1 MSESIKNIFEKFPFL
16 RWIINFIKSIKL
28 PGLTGLSLYDLL
40 EMYILGIIHGALTI
54 RASAIAFSFFMAIFP
69 FLLFILILIP
79 YIPIDGF
86 QNDFLSVLNTTLP
99 PTTSDFFNKN
109 IFDNINNQSTGGL
122 LSSVFIVS
130 MFLMANGVNA
140 IFSGFQNSYHQQ
152 LNRNF
157 INQYIYAIGVSLL
170 LVVILILTIA
180 GLGFIEIYV
189 VHPIYENLDF
199 LDSSSELVWLNIL
212 KFLFFSLMI
221 YIGISVLYYFGNS
234 KLERSSF
241 YSIGALLT
249 MILVILNSFLFS
261 VYIDNFSSYNQLYG
275 SIGALVVLMFYLWLN
290 AIILILGFELNTSLQ
305 KLKDLC

>member
-1 MSESIKNIFEKFPFL
+1 MSQSIKNIFEKFPFL
-16 RWIINFIKSIKL
+16 RWILNFIKSIKL

-86 QNDFLSVLNTTLP
+86 QYDFLSVLNSTLP

-109 IFDNINNQSTGGL
+109 IFDNINNQSRGGL
-122 LSSVFIVS
+122 LSSVFIIS

-157 INQYIYAIGVSLL
+157 INQFIHAIGVSLL

-189 VHPIYENLDF
+189 VYPIYENLYF
-199 LDSSSELVWLNIL
+199 LDFSSKLVWRKISICC
-212 KFLFFSLMI
+212 FFKSN
-221 YIGISVLYYFGNS
+221 VRNH
-234 KLERSSF
+234 
-241 YSIGALLT
+241 
-249 MILVILNSFLFS
+249 FS
-261 VYIDNFSSYNQLYG
+261 
-275 SIGALVVLMFYLWLN
+275 
-290 AIILILGFELNTSLQ
+290 TSL
-305 KLKDLC
+305 KRG

>member
-1 MSESIKNIFEKFPFL
+1 MSETVKNIFEKFPLL
-16 RWIINFIKSIKL
+16 RWIINFIKSIRL

-86 QNDFLSVLNTTLP
+86 QNDFLRVLNTTLP

-157 INQYIYAIGVSLL
+157 INQYIHAIGVSLL
-170 LVVILILTIA
+170 LVVILVLTIA

-221 YIGISVLYYFGNS
+221 YIGISVLYFFGNS

>member
-1 MSESIKNIFEKFPFL
+1 MNKSVKNIFEKFPLL

-54 RASAIAFSFFMAIFP
+54 RASAIAFSFFMVIFP

-86 QNDFLSVLNTTLP
+86 QNDFLRVLNTTLP
-99 PTTSDFFNKN
+99 PTTSDFFNNN

-157 INQYIYAIGVSLL
+157 INQYIHAIGVSLL
-170 LVVILILTIA
+170 LVVILLLTIA
-180 GLGFIEIYV
+180 GLGFIEIYI
-189 VHPIYENLDF
+189 VHPIYANLDF
-199 LDSSSELVWLNIL
+199 LNSSSELVWLNIL

-221 YIGISVLYYFGNS
+221 YIGISILYFFGNS

>member
-1 MSESIKNIFEKFPFL
+1 MSESIKNIFEKFPLL
-16 RWIINFIKSIKL
+16 RWITNFIKSIKL

-86 QNDFLSVLNTTLP
+86 QNDFLRVLNTTLP

-157 INQYIYAIGVSLL
+157 INQYIHAIGVSLL

-199 LDSSSELVWLNIL
+199 LDSSYELVWLNIL

-221 YIGISVLYYFGNS
+221 YIGIFVLYFFGNS

>member
-1 MSESIKNIFEKFPFL
+1 MNKSVKNIFEKFPLL

-86 QNDFLSVLNTTLP
+86 QNDFLRVLNTTLP

-157 INQYIYAIGVSLL
+157 INQYIHAIGVSLL

-221 YIGISVLYYFGNS
+221 YIGISVLYFFGNS

>member
-1 MSESIKNIFEKFPFL
+1 MSESIKNIFEKFPLL

-86 QNDFLSVLNTTLP
+86 QNDFLRVLNTTLP

-157 INQYIYAIGVSLL
+157 INQYIHAIGVSLL

-221 YIGISVLYYFGNS
+221 YIGISVLYFFGNS

>member
-1 MSESIKNIFEKFPFL
+1 MSETVKNIFEKFPLL
-16 RWIINFIKSIKL
+16 RWIINFIKSIRL

-86 QNDFLSVLNTTLP
+86 QNDFLRVLNTTLP

-157 INQYIYAIGVSLL
+157 INQYIHAIGVSLL

-199 LDSSSELVWLNIL
+199 LDSSTELVWLNIL

-221 YIGISVLYYFGNS
+221 YIGISVLYFFGNS

>member
-1 MSESIKNIFEKFPFL
+1 M
-16 RWIINFIKSIKL
+16 KSIKL

-109 IFDNINNQSTGGL
+109 IFDNINNQITGGL

-170 LVVILILTIA
+170 LVLILILTIT

-199 LDSSSELVWLNIL
+199 LDSSSELVWLNVL

-221 YIGISVLYYFGNS
+221 YIGISVLYYFGKS
-234 KLERSSF
+234 KLDRSSF

>member
-1 MSESIKNIFEKFPFL
+1 MSETVKNIFEKFPLL

-86 QNDFLSVLNTTLP
+86 QNDFLRVLNTTLP

-109 IFDNINNQSTGGL
+109 IFDNINNQITGGL

-170 LVVILILTIA
+170 LVLILILTIT

-199 LDSSSELVWLNIL
+199 LDSSSELVWLNVL

-221 YIGISVLYYFGNS
+221 YIGISVLYYFGKS
-234 KLERSSF
+234 KLDRSSF

>member
-1 MSESIKNIFEKFPFL
+1 MSEPVKNIFEKFPLL

-157 INQYIYAIGVSLL
+157 INQYIHAIGVSLL

-221 YIGISVLYYFGNS
+221 YIGISVLYFFGNS

-261 VYIDNFSSYNQLYG
+261 VYIDNFSSFNQLYG

>member
-1 MSESIKNIFEKFPFL
+1 MSETVKNIFEKFPLL

-86 QNDFLSVLNTTLP
+86 QNDFLRVLNTTLP

-140 IFSGFQNSYHQQ
+140 IFSGFQNSYHQK

-157 INQYIYAIGVSLL
+157 INQYIHAIGVSLL

-221 YIGISVLYYFGNS
+221 YIGISVLYFFGNS

-261 VYIDNFSSYNQLYG
+261 IYIDNFSSYNQLYG

>member
-1 MSESIKNIFEKFPFL
+1 MNKSVKNIFEKFPLL

-86 QNDFLSVLNTTLP
+86 QNDFLRVLNTTLP

-157 INQYIYAIGVSLL
+157 INQYIHAIGVSLL

-199 LDSSSELVWLNIL
+199 LDSSSELLWLNIL

-221 YIGISVLYYFGNS
+221 YIGISVLYFFGNS

>member
-1 MSESIKNIFEKFPFL
+1 MSESIKNIFEKFTFL
-16 RWIINFIKSIKL
+16 KWIINFMKSIKL

-109 IFDNINNQSTGGL
+109 IFDNINNQITGGL

-170 LVVILILTIA
+170 LVVILLLTIA

-199 LDSSSELVWLNIL
+199 LDSSSELVWLNVL

-221 YIGISVLYYFGNS
+221 YIGISVLYYFGKS
-234 KLERSSF
+234 KLDRSSF

>member
-1 MSESIKNIFEKFPFL
+1 MNKSVKNIFEKFPLL

-86 QNDFLSVLNTTLP
+86 QNDFLRVLNTTLP

-157 INQYIYAIGVSLL
+157 INQYIHAIGVSLL

-221 YIGISVLYYFGNS
+221 YIGISVLYFFGNS

-241 YSIGALLT
+241 YSLGALLT

>member
-1 MSESIKNIFEKFPFL
+1 MSESIKNIFEKFTFL
-16 RWIINFIKSIKL
+16 KWIINFMKSIKL

-99 PTTSDFFNKN
+99 PTTSDFFNNN

-157 INQYIYAIGVSLL
+157 INQYIHAIGVSLL
-170 LVVILILTIA
+170 LVVILLLTIA

-221 YIGISVLYYFGNS
+221 YIGISVLYYFGKS

-249 MILVILNSFLFS
+249 MILFILNSFLFS

-290 AIILILGFELNTSLQ
+290 AIILILGFELNTSLK

>member
-1 MSESIKNIFEKFPFL
+1 MNKSVKNIFEKFPLL

-86 QNDFLSVLNTTLP
+86 QNDFLRVLNTTLP

-157 INQYIYAIGVSLL
+157 INQYIHAIGVSLL

-199 LDSSSELVWLNIL
+199 LDSSSQLVWLNIL

-221 YIGISVLYYFGNS
+221 YIGISVLYFFGNS

>member
-1 MSESIKNIFEKFPFL
+1 
-16 RWIINFIKSIKL
+16 
-28 PGLTGLSLYDLL
+28 
-40 EMYILGIIHGALTI
+40 MYILGIIHGALTI
-54 RASAIAFSFFMAIFP
+54 RASSIAFSFFMAIFP

-86 QNDFLSVLNTTLP
+86 KYDFLNVLNTTLP

-109 IFDNINNQSTGGL
+109 IFDNINNQRTGGL
-122 LSSVFIVS
+122 LSSIFIVS
-130 MFLMANGVNA
+130 MFLMANGVNS
-140 IFSGFQNSYHQQ
+140 IFSGFQNSYHQK

-157 INQYIYAIGVSLL
+157 INQYIHAIGVSLL
-170 LVVILILTIA
+170 LVVILIITIA

-199 LDSSSELVWLNIL
+199 LDSSSELVWLNML

-221 YIGISVLYYFGNS
+221 YIGISVLYYFGKS

-261 VYIDNFSSYNQLYG
+261 LYIDNFSSYNQLYG

>member
-1 MSESIKNIFEKFPFL
+1 MSESVKNIFEKFPLL

-157 INQYIYAIGVSLL
+157 INQYIHAIGVSLL
-170 LVVILILTIA
+170 LVVILILTIS
-180 GLGFIEIYV
+180 GLGFIEIYI

-199 LDSSSELVWLNIL
+199 LDSTSELVWLNVL

-234 KLERSSF
+234 KLDRSSF

-290 AIILILGFELNTSLQ
+290 AIILILGFDLNTSLQ
-305 KLKDLC
+305 KLNDLC

>member
-1 MSESIKNIFEKFPFL
+1 MSESVKNIFEKFPLL

-86 QNDFLSVLNTTLP
+86 QNDFLRVLNTTLP

-157 INQYIYAIGVSLL
+157 INQYIHAIGVSLL
-170 LVVILILTIA
+170 LVVILILTIS
-180 GLGFIEIYV
+180 GLGFIEIYI

-199 LDSSSELVWLNIL
+199 LDSTSELVWLNVL

-234 KLERSSF
+234 KLDRSSF

-290 AIILILGFELNTSLQ
+290 AIILILGFDLNTSLQ
-305 KLKDLC
+305 KLNDLC

>member
-1 MSESIKNIFEKFPFL
+1 MSPKKKIFEKFPLL

-40 EMYILGIIHGALTI
+40 EMYILGIIHGTLTI

-99 PTTSDFFNKN
+99 PTTSDFFNNN

-157 INQYIYAIGVSLL
+157 INQYIHAIGVSLL
-170 LVVILILTIA
+170 LVVILLLTIA

-234 KLERSSF
+234 KLERTSF

>member
-1 MSESIKNIFEKFPFL
+1 MSESIKNIFEKFPLL

-79 YIPIDGF
+79 YIPIEGF
-86 QNDFLSVLNTTLP
+86 QNDFLSVLITTLP

-157 INQYIYAIGVSLL
+157 INQYIHAIGVSLL
-170 LVVILILTIA
+170 LVVILLLTIA

-234 KLERSSF
+234 KLERTSF

>member
-1 MSESIKNIFEKFPFL
+1 MSESIKNIFEKFPLL

-79 YIPIDGF
+79 YIPIEGF
-86 QNDFLSVLNTTLP
+86 QNDFLSVLITTLP

-170 LVVILILTIA
+170 LVLILILTIA

>member
-1 MSESIKNIFEKFPFL
+1 MNKSVKNIFEKFPLL

-79 YIPIDGF
+79 YIPINGF
-86 QNDFLSVLNTTLP
+86 QNDFLRVLNTTLP

-157 INQYIYAIGVSLL
+157 INQYIHAIGVSLL

-221 YIGISVLYYFGNS
+221 YIGISVLYFFGNS

>member
-1 MSESIKNIFEKFPFL
+1 MNKSVKNIFEKFPLL

-86 QNDFLSVLNTTLP
+86 QNDFLRVLNTTLP

-140 IFSGFQNSYHQQ
+140 IFSGFKNSYHQK

-157 INQYIYAIGVSLL
+157 INQYIHAIGVSLL

-221 YIGISVLYYFGNS
+221 YIGIFVLYFFGNS

>member
-1 MSESIKNIFEKFPFL
+1 MSESVKNIFEKFPLL

-157 INQYIYAIGVSLL
+157 INQYIHAIGVSLL
-170 LVVILILTIA
+170 LVVILILTIS
-180 GLGFIEIYV
+180 GLGFIEIYI

-199 LDSSSELVWLNIL
+199 LDSTSELVWLNVL

-234 KLERSSF
+234 KLDRSSF

-290 AIILILGFELNTSLQ
+290 AIILILGFDLNTSLQ

>member
-1 MSESIKNIFEKFPFL
+1 MSESVKNIFEKFPLL

-86 QNDFLSVLNTTLP
+86 QNDFLRVLNTTLP

-157 INQYIYAIGVSLL
+157 INQYIHAIGVSLL

-221 YIGISVLYYFGNS
+221 YIGISVLYFFGNS
-234 KLERSSF
+234 KLERTSF

-261 VYIDNFSSYNQLYG
+261 IYIDNFSSYNQLYG

>member
-1 MSESIKNIFEKFPFL
+1 MSESVKNIFEKFPLL
-16 RWIINFIKSIKL
+16 RWITNFIKSIKL

-40 EMYILGIIHGALTI
+40 EMYILGIIHGALNI

-86 QNDFLSVLNTTLP
+86 QNDFLSVLITTLP

-157 INQYIYAIGVSLL
+157 INQYIHAIGVSLL

-221 YIGISVLYYFGNS
+221 YIGISVLYFFGNS

>member
-1 MSESIKNIFEKFPFL
+1 MSETVKNIFEKFPLL

-86 QNDFLSVLNTTLP
+86 QNDFLRVLNTTLP

-140 IFSGFQNSYHQQ
+140 IFSGFKNSYHQQ

-157 INQYIYAIGVSLL
+157 INQYIHAIGVSLL

-199 LDSSSELVWLNIL
+199 LDSSSELVWLNVL

-221 YIGISVLYYFGNS
+221 YIGISVLYFFGNS

-261 VYIDNFSSYNQLYG
+261 IYIDNFSSYNQLYG

>member
-1 MSESIKNIFEKFPFL
+1 MSESEKKIFEKFPLL

-86 QNDFLSVLNTTLP
+86 QYDFLSVLNSTLP
-99 PTTSDFFNKN
+99 PTTSDFFNNN

-157 INQYIYAIGVSLL
+157 INQYIHAIGVSLL
-170 LVVILILTIA
+170 LVVILLLTIA

-234 KLERSSF
+234 KLERTSF

>member
-1 MSESIKNIFEKFPFL
+1 MSESIKNIFEKFPLF

-40 EMYILGIIHGALTI
+40 EMYILGIINGALTI

-99 PTTSDFFNKN
+99 PTTSDFFNNN

-157 INQYIYAIGVSLL
+157 INQYIHAIGVSLL
-170 LVVILILTIA
+170 LVVILLLTIA

-212 KFLFFSLMI
+212 KFIFFSLMI

-234 KLERSSF
+234 KLERTSF

>member
-1 MSESIKNIFEKFPFL
+1 MSQSIKNIFKKLPFL
-16 RWIINFIKSIKL
+16 KWIINFIKSIKL

-86 QNDFLSVLNTTLP
+86 QNDFLRVLNTTLP

-170 LVVILILTIA
+170 LVLILILTIA

-221 YIGISVLYYFGNS
+221 YIGISVLYFFGNS

-241 YSIGALLT
+241 YSLGALLT

>member
-1 MSESIKNIFEKFPFL
+1 MSESIKNIFEKFTFL
-16 RWIINFIKSIKL
+16 KWIINFMKSIKL

-109 IFDNINNQSTGGL
+109 IFDNINNQITGGL

-157 INQYIYAIGVSLL
+157 INQYIHAIGVSLL

-221 YIGISVLYYFGNS
+221 YIGISVLYYFGKS
-234 KLERSSF
+234 KLDRSSF

>member
-1 MSESIKNIFEKFPFL
+1 MSESVKNIFEKFPLL
-16 RWIINFIKSIKL
+16 RWITNFIKSIKL

-79 YIPIDGF
+79 YIPIEGF
-86 QNDFLSVLNTTLP
+86 QNDFLSVLITTLP

-170 LVVILILTIA
+170 LVLILILTIA

-199 LDSSSELVWLNIL
+199 LDSSSKLVWLNIL

-221 YIGISVLYYFGNS
+221 YIGISVLYFFGNS

>member
-1 MSESIKNIFEKFPFL
+1 MSESVKNIFEKFPLL

-157 INQYIYAIGVSLL
+157 INQYIHAIGVSLL

-221 YIGISVLYYFGNS
+221 YIGISVLYFFGNS

-261 VYIDNFSSYNQLYG
+261 IYIDNFSSYNQLYG

>member
-1 MSESIKNIFEKFPFL
+1 MNKSVKNIFEKFPLL
-16 RWIINFIKSIKL
+16 RWITNFIKSIKL

-86 QNDFLSVLNTTLP
+86 QNDFLRVLNTTLP

-157 INQYIYAIGVSLL
+157 INQYIHAIGVSLL

-199 LDSSSELVWLNIL
+199 LDSSYELAWLNIL

-221 YIGISVLYYFGNS
+221 YIGISVLYFFGNS

-249 MILVILNSFLFS
+249 MILVISNSFLFS

>member
-1 MSESIKNIFEKFPFL
+1 MNKSVKNIFEKFPLL

-99 PTTSDFFNKN
+99 PTTSDFFNNN

-157 INQYIYAIGVSLL
+157 INQYIHAIGVSLL

-221 YIGISVLYYFGNS
+221 YIGISVLYFFGNS